1 MAISLKKW
9 LLGKF
14 GRDTPTPVDV
24 EVKMLFDD
32 GQQFYLRLYAF
43 SVCVNAIAD
52 AMSLCDIQTLMEG
65 KPTEGREY
73 YTWNIEPNRN
83 QNSSTFFKKLI
94 VQLFLNNEALI
105 VALPYGGREQLY
117 VADSF
122 TPPEFSATAENVYTD
137 VTVGQTSF
145 SQTFRESEVMHL
157 KLNNVDV
164 NLALN
169 ELYRIYTK
177 LIGTSLSSYGWKNGR
192 HLKVHVN
199 QIASGT
205 DNFKS
210 NFAEMIAEQ
219 VKPFLESDRAILPEF
234 DGYEYEDF
242 DKSSGS
248 GSSSTTRDIKDQFD
262 DILAFTAAAFN
273 IPPVLLQGQVAGTS
287 EAVDRW
293 LTTCIDPI
301 CEQLENE
308 INRKRYGFTNWEKGN
323 RVHVDSTTINHFDVF
338 KNAASVEK
346 LIGSAAFSVND
357 VLKAAGRA
365 PLPYAWADEHY
376 LTKNIASI
384 DEAATKQG
392 GEE

>member
-1 MAISLKKW
+1 MGISIKKW
-9 LLGKF
+9 LLEKF
-14 GRDTPTPVDV
+14 SQGAQTPTDV
-24 EVKMLFDD
+24 EVKMQGDD
-32 GQQFYLRLYAF
+32 CQRFYLRLYAF
-43 SVCVNAIAD
+43 SICVNSIAD
-52 AMSLCDIQTLMEG
+52 ALSLCDIQTLQAG
-65 KPTEGREY
+65 KPVEGREY
-73 YTWNIEPNRN
+73 YTWNVEPNRN
-83 QNSSTFFKKLI
+83 QNSSAFFKKLI
-94 VQLFLNNEALI
+94 VQLFLNNEALVI
-105 VALPYGGREQLY
+105 AVPYGGTEQLY

-122 TPPEFSATAENVYTD
+122 SPPMFSATTENVYTD
-137 VTVGQTSF
+137 VAVGETSF
-145 SQTFRESEVMHL
+145 SQAFTESEVIHL
-157 KLNNVDV
+157 KLNNADV

-169 ELYRIYTK
+169 ELYQIYTK
-177 LIGTSLSSYGWKNGR
+177 LIKTSLSSYGWKNGR

-210 NFAEMIAEQ
+210 KFADMISEQ

-234 DGYEYEDF
+234 DGYDYEDF
-242 DKSSGS
+242 GQGS
-248 GSSSTTRDIKDQFD
+248 GQSTAASSTRDIKEQFD

-308 INRKRYGFTNWEKGN
+308 INRKRYGFTNWEQGN

-346 LIGSAAFSVND
+346 LIGSAAFSIND

-384 DEAATKQG
+384 DEVATSQG
-392 GEE
+392 GD

>member
-14 GRDTPTPVDV
+14 GRDTPSPVDV
-24 EVKMLFDD
+24 EVKMLFENER
-32 GQQFYLRLYAF
+32 QFYLRLYSF

-52 AMSLCDIQTLMEG
+52 AMSLCEIQTLING
-65 KPTEGREY
+65 KPTEGREF

-83 QNSSTFFKKLI
+83 QNSSAFFKKLI

-105 VALPYGGREQLY
+105 VALTSGGTEQLY

-122 TPPEFSATAENVYTD
+122 TPPVFSATVENVYTD
-137 VTVGQTSF
+137 VTVGQTTF
-145 SQTFRESEVMHL
+145 SRSFRESEVIHL
-157 KLNNVDV
+157 KLNHTDV
-164 NLALN
+164 NMALN
-169 ELYRIYTK
+169 ELYSIYTK
-177 LIGTSLSSYGWKNGR
+177 LIKTSLTSYGWKNGR

-210 NFAEMIAEQ
+210 AFADMIADQ

-248 GSSSTTRDIKDQFD
+248 GTTTRDIKEQFD

-293 LTTCIDPI
+293 LTTCIDPL

-308 INRKRYGFTNWEKGN
+308 INRKRYGFVNWEMGN

-346 LIGSAAFSVND
+346 LIGSAAFSIND

-365 PLPYAWADEHY
+365 PISEDWADAHY
-376 LTKNIASI
+376 LTKNIASV
-384 DEAATKQG
+384 DEATDQQG
-392 GEE
+392 GDQ

>member
-1 MAISLKKW
+1 MGISIKKW
-9 LLGKF
+9 LLEKF
-14 GRDTPTPVDV
+14 SQGAQTPTDV
-24 EVKMLFDD
+24 EVKMQGDD
-32 GQQFYLRLYAF
+32 CQRFYLRLYAF
-43 SVCVNAIAD
+43 SICVNAIAD
-52 AMSLCDIQTLMEG
+52 ALSLCDIQTLQAG
-65 KPTEGREY
+65 KPVEGREY
-73 YTWNIEPNRN
+73 YTWNVEPNRN
-83 QNSSTFFKKLI
+83 QNSSAFFKKLI
-94 VQLFLNNEALI
+94 VQLFLNNEALVI
-105 VALPYGGREQLY
+105 AVPYGGREQLY

-122 TPPEFSATAENVYTD
+122 SPPMFSATTENVYTD
-137 VTVGQTSF
+137 VAVGETSF
-145 SQTFRESEVMHL
+145 SQAFTESEVIHL
-157 KLNNVDV
+157 KLNNADV

-169 ELYRIYTK
+169 ELYQIYTK
-177 LIGTSLSSYGWKNGR
+177 LIKTSLSSYGWKNGR

-210 NFAEMIAEQ
+210 KFADMISEQ

-234 DGYEYEDF
+234 DGYDYEDF
-242 DKSSGS
+242 GQGS
-248 GSSSTTRDIKDQFD
+248 GQSTAASSTRDIKEQFD

-308 INRKRYGFTNWEKGN
+308 INRKRYGFTNWEQGN

-346 LIGSAAFSVND
+346 LIGSAAFSIND

-384 DEAATKQG
+384 DEVATSQG
-392 GEE
+392 GD